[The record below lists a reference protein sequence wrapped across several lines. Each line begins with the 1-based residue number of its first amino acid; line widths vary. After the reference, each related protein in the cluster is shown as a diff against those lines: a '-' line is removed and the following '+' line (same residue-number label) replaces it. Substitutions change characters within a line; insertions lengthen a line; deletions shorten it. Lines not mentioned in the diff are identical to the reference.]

1 MRKLILLT
9 TALALVVILPGYST
23 LPVIDYSVLTQ
34 SIQQGLRQIQQ
45 YTTELNQLE
54 TQIGMY
60 RSQLLQATGL
70 APAAQIWQSAQQTL
84 NSVTGT
90 VNMFRSG
97 GGLEGYLQNARDANY
112 WLSAAPSQYTSQPA
126 GYWSTTQQTANDQM
140 VKEITQ
146 QESQIQADAQTLQR
160 LQSQAGS
167 VATQRQALDVANEM
181 AGLEQ
186 KSLLEI
192 RTLLVSEQQ
201 ALAARNGSIANEE
214 AMKQAATQQYFGVQL
229 APQNHTGW

>member
-1 MRKLILLT
+1 MRKLLLFT
-9 TALALVVILPGYST
+9 TALALVAILPGYST

-60 RSQLLQATGL
+60 KSQLLQATGL
-70 APAAQIWQSAQQTL
+70 APAAQIWQNAQQTL

-97 GGLEGYLQNARDANY
+97 GALEGYLQNARDANY
-112 WLSAAPSQYTSQPA
+112 WLSTSTSQYTSQSA
-126 GYWSTTQQTANDQM
+126 NYWSTTQQTANAEM
-140 VKEITQ
+140 AKEIA
-146 QESQIQADAQTLQR
+146 QEETQIQADAQTLQR

-181 AGLEQ
+181 SGLEQ

-201 ALAARNGSIANEE
+201 ALAARSGTVANKE
-214 AMKQAATQQYFGVQL
+214 AMQQAATQQYFGTQL

>member
-60 RSQLLQATGL
+60 RSQLL
-70 APAAQIWQSAQQTL
+70 
-84 NSVTGT
+84 
-90 VNMFRSG
+90 
-97 GGLEGYLQNARDANY
+97 
-112 WLSAAPSQYTSQPA
+112 SAAPSQYTSQSA

-214 AMKQAATQQYFGVQL
+214 AMKQAATQQYFGVQF